1 MYSRDTQTIHGGRED
16 FGTLGV
22 HAAPIDLSTT
32 YPINDLEGER
42 DNLMAMA
49 HGEAPHGGS
58 VYARLH
64 NPTVARFE
72 AAMALLE
79 RGDEAVAFASGM
91 ATLTA
96 VLLAA
101 KAKGGHVV
109 AIRPLYG
116 GSDHLL
122 TSELLGL
129 PVSFVDP
136 EQVSEAI
143 RPETSLIILE
153 TPANPTLRLT
163 SIRAV
168 VKQAGD
174 VPVMVDSTF
183 ATPILQSPLEL
194 GATLVMHSATK
205 YIGGHGDAMGGV
217 VVGPSDWVKDIRSI
231 RVATGAVLHP
241 SAAYTLHRGLQTLG
255 ARIRVAQANATQLA
269 FKLRDNKF
277 VESVYFPGFRD
288 CDPQRL
294 VGDELRGPGAM
305 LGFTVKG
312 GFKAASD
319 LMKFVRL
326 CTPAVSLGST
336 DTLIQH
342 PAALTHGVVAEDVK
356 EAHGISPGF
365 LRISVGLEDPRDII
379 ADLEEA
385 LERAHQAQ
393 AAVDSES
400 RVA

>member
-42 DNLMAMA
+42 DNLLAMA
-49 HGEAPHGGS
+49 HGEAPQGGS

-72 AAMALLE
+72 SAMALLE
-79 RGDEAVAFASGM
+79 RGDDAVAFASGM

-96 VLLAA
+96 ILLAA

-109 AIRPLYG
+109 ALRPLYG

-129 PVSFVDP
+129 PVSFVEP
-136 EQVSEAI
+136 NEVASAL

-153 TPANPTLRLT
+153 TVANPTLRLT
-163 SIRAV
+163 SIRDV
-168 VKQAGD
+168 VRQAGT
-174 VPVMVDSTF
+174 VPVLVDSTF

-194 GATLVMHSATK
+194 GATMVMHSATK
-205 YIGGHGDAMGGV
+205 YIGGHGDAMGGIV
-217 VVGPSDWVKDIRSI
+217 AGAADWMKDVRAIRA
-231 RVATGAVLHP
+231 ATGAVLHP
-241 SAAYTLHRGLQTLG
+241 QAAYTLHRGLQTLG
-255 ARIRVAQANATQLA
+255 ARVRVAQANATQLA
-269 FKLRDNKF
+269 FQLRDNPF

-288 CDPQRL
+288 CDPERL
-294 VGDELRGPGAM
+294 VGEELRGPGAM
-305 LGFTVKG
+305 LGFTVRG
-312 GFKAASD
+312 GFTAASAI
-319 LMKFVRL
+319 MKFVRL

-356 EAHGISPGF
+356 EALGISPGF
-365 LRISVGLEDPRDII
+365 LRISVGLEDPRDLID
-379 ADLEEA
+379 DLEQA
-385 LERAHQAQ
+385 LEKAHQHQ
-393 AAVDSES
+393 AALDSES